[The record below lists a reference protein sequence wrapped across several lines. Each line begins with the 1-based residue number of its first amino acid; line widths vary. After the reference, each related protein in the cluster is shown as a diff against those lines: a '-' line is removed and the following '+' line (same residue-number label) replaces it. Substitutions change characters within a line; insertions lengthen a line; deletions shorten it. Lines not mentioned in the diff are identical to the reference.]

1 MNPQNRYANKPLI
14 EDLHMGAKIFL
25 GHWHSCTK
33 GKLLFATSTE
43 AEELKMAM
51 NLTQEQ
57 IDFLAF
63 TTSQIHASGKHGGLV
78 FTFRLLLTTIPGAEI
93 NEARLDHHYE
103 HDLFFLSQLYDDEW
117 VPVHT
122 IF

>member
-33 GKLLFATSTE
+33 GKLLFATSIE
-43 AEELKMAM
+43 AEELKVAM

-63 TTSQIHASGKHGGLV
+63 TTNQIHANGKRGGLV
-78 FTFRLLLTTIPGAEI
+78 STFRPLLTSTPEAEI
-93 NEARLDHHYE
+93 SKARLGHRYE

-122 IF
+122 VF

>member
-43 AEELKMAM
+43 AEELKTAM

-63 TTSQIHASGKHGGLV
+63 TTSQIHENGKHGGLVV
-78 FTFRLLLTTIPGAEI
+78 FTFRLLLTAIPEAEI
-93 NEARLDHHYE
+93 SKARLGHHYE
-103 HDLFFLSQLYDDEW
+103 HDLFFL
-117 VPVHT
+117 
-122 IF
+122 

>member
-1 MNPQNRYANKPLI
+1 
-14 EDLHMGAKIFL
+14 MGAKIFL

-33 GKLLFATSTE
+33 GKLLFATSIE
-43 AEELKMAM
+43 AEELKTAM

-63 TTSQIHASGKHGGLV
+63 TTSQIHANGRHDGLV
-78 FTFRLLLTTIPGAEI
+78 FTFRLLLTTIPGAKI
-93 NEARLDHHYE
+93 SKARLGHHYE

>member
-33 GKLLFATSTE
+33 GKGLFATAIE
-43 AEELKMAM
+43 AEELKAAM

-63 TTSQIHASGKHGGLV
+63 TTSQIHANGKPGSLV
-78 FTFRLLLTTIPGAEI
+78 CTFRLLLI
-93 NEARLDHHYE
+93 NHSRSRDKQGSTRPSL
-103 HDLFFLSQLYDDEW
+103 
-117 VPVHT
+117 
-122 IF
+122 